1 MGQAI
6 RVQRTGGPEVL
17 ELVDYEAPE
26 PGPGQVRVRV
36 HAAGVNFIDTY
47 FRSGAYPSPLPTGLG
62 LEGSGVVD
70 AVGEGVRELAP
81 GERVAWAQVQ
91 GSYATTLLARA
102 ELLVKV
108 PAGLDMDLAA
118 GGLLQGM
125 TAQYLVHRVRTT
137 VAGEVALVHAAAGG
151 TGHLLVQ
158 VLVQAG
164 VRVLATCSSVE
175 KEALVRRAGAHEV
188 IRYTEV
194 DFAARVREL
203 TAGRGV
209 DVVYDSVGKTTFDG
223 SLKCIRPRGLMVLFG
238 QASGAVPAFDPQRLN
253 AEGSL
258 FLTRPSLAHYV
269 ADRAER
275 DQLAQTLFEGLLRGK
290 LNVRIGASFPLREAG
305 GAHAALEGRRTTG
318 KVLLTMPSR

>member
-1 MGQAI
+1 
-6 RVQRTGGPEVL
+6 
-17 ELVDYEAPE
+17 
-26 PGPGQVRVRV
+26 
-36 HAAGVNFIDTY
+36 
-47 FRSGAYPSPLPTGLG
+47 
-62 LEGSGVVD
+62 
-70 AVGEGVRELAP
+70 
-81 GERVAWAQVQ
+81 
-91 GSYATTLLARA
+91 LLARA

-238 QASGAVPAFDPQRLN
+238 QASGAVPAYEAVDYPD
-253 AEGSL
+253 SL
-258 FLTRPSLAHYV
+258 FLPIKENFTREPIGFAMRKGDPDTLAYFNSWITTV
-269 ADRAER
+269 
-275 DQLAQTLFEGLLRGK
+275 Q
-290 LNVRIGASFPLREAG
+290 
-305 GAHAALEGRRTTG
+305 LEGWLQERHDYWFGTKDWQG
-318 KVLLTMPSR
+318 QVE